1 MKLFTGE
8 DAMGQN
14 INEQIND
21 VFSETCKKIY
31 AGIVSIGVL
40 CILII
45 FPLFYRDY
53 YFDILESKYAFY
65 YITMLLLFAVVAV
78 MTLVFLVVD
87 ALEFQLLHTKEFFEK
102 FSIKNIK
109 STISVID
116 LSLILFLIVC
126 IISTLQSDYLFESF
140 WGNEGRFSGL
150 FLHLIYGISFL
161 IISHFYDFKKWHLH
175 LFLVVAMFPLLF
187 GITDYFCLDI
197 LNFKENISQ
206 DDFNAFTSTF
216 GNINT
221 YVTYVGIVFGCL
233 SVLLVTEQKNWKVFL
248 YFIGTL
254 ICSFA
259 MIMGNSDN
267 GFFAI
272 GMVFAFLPLFAFR
285 SRRGIEQYILLA
297 AGFFSAAQVISQIS
311 VKMEGKV
318 LALEGVSRVI
328 SNFGKLW
335 IIVAVLWAAWV
346 ILFGIRI
353 KQKEEKK
360 EELGNQLVKIWIG
373 LLILGFAAGVFMLYD
388 ANLAGHSERYGALG
402 SYLKFSDEWGNYRG
416 MIWRISMESYAKQP
430 FSHKLWGYGLDTF
443 GVMTVSYREET
454 SRICGQVYDSAH
466 NEYLQYLL
474 TIGPLGLLSY
484 LSFLISSVWVMIT
497 KPENKRWSTAI
508 ALAIVCYLVQ
518 AVVTI
523 NLPIVT
529 PIMWMLL
536 SIGVAYT
543 RNNNG

>member
-1 MKLFTGE
+1 
-8 DAMGQN
+8 MGQN
-14 INEQIND
+14 VKEQIND

-31 AGIVSIGVL
+31 AGIVSVGVL
-40 CILII
+40 CTLII

-53 YFDILESKYAFY
+53 YFDILESKYIFY
-65 YITMLLLFAVVAV
+65 YITMLLLFAAISM
-78 MTLVFLVVD
+78 MTLIFLAVD
-87 ALEFQLLHTKEFFEK
+87 ALEFQLWHTKEFFQK
-102 FSIKNIK
+102 FSVKNIK
-109 STISVID
+109 NTLSVVD
-116 LSLILFLIVC
+116 LSLIIFLVIC

-161 IISHFYDFKKWHLH
+161 IISHFYDFKKWHLY
-175 LFLVVAMFPLLF
+175 LFLSVAMLPLLF

-197 LNFKENISQ
+197 LDFKKEVAETDI
-206 DDFNAFTSTF
+206 NAFTSTF

-233 SVLLVTEQKNWKVFL
+233 SVLLVTEQTYWKAFL

-254 ICSFA
+254 IASFA

-272 GMVFAFLPLFAFR
+272 GMVFGFLPLLAFQN
-285 SRRGIEQYILLA
+285 RRGVERYVLLT
-297 AGFFSAAQVISQIS
+297 AGFFSAAQVVSWISG
-311 VKMEGKV
+311 KLEGKV

-328 SNFGKLW
+328 TSVGKLW
-335 IIVAVLWAAWV
+335 IIVVLLWAVWG
-346 ILFGIRI
+346 ILLGIRI
-353 KQKEEKK
+353 KNGEKQK
-360 EELGNQLVKIWIG
+360 EELGNLLVKIWTG
-373 LLILGFAAGVFMLYD
+373 LLVLGFIVGIFMLYD

-416 MIWRISMESYAKQP
+416 MIWRITMESYAKQP

-443 GVMTVSYREET
+443 GVMTVDYREET

-466 NEYLQYLL
+466 NEYLQYLV
-474 TIGPLGLLSY
+474 TIGPLGLLAY
-484 LSFLISSVWVMIT
+484 LSFLVSSIWTMLT
-497 KPENKRWSTAI
+497 KPKNKRWSAAV
-508 ALAIVCYLVQ
+508 ALAVICYLAQ
-518 AVVTI
+518 AAVTI

-536 SIGVAYT
+536 SMGVACS
-543 RNNNG
+543 RKNNG

>member
-1 MKLFTGE
+1 
-8 DAMGQN
+8 MGQN
-14 INEQIND
+14 VKEQIND

-31 AGIVSIGVL
+31 AGIVSVGVL
-40 CILII
+40 CTLII

-53 YFDILESKYAFY
+53 YFDILESKYIFY
-65 YITMLLLFAVVAV
+65 YITMLLLFAAISM
-78 MTLVFLVVD
+78 MTLIFLVVD
-87 ALEFQLLHTKEFFEK
+87 ALEFQLWHTKEFFQK
-102 FSIKNIK
+102 FSVKNIK
-109 STISVID
+109 NTLSVVD
-116 LSLILFLIVC
+116 LSLIIFLVIC

-161 IISHFYDFKKWHLH
+161 IISHFYDFKKWHLY
-175 LFLVVAMFPLLF
+175 LFLSVAMLPLLF

-197 LNFKENISQ
+197 LDFKKEVAETDI
-206 DDFNAFTSTF
+206 NAFTSTF

-233 SVLLVTEQKNWKVFL
+233 SVLLVTEQTYWKAFL

-254 ICSFA
+254 IASFA

-272 GMVFAFLPLFAFR
+272 GMVFGFLPLLAFQN
-285 SRRGIEQYILLA
+285 RRGVERYVLLT
-297 AGFFSAAQVISQIS
+297 AGFFSAAQVVSWISG
-311 VKMEGKV
+311 KLEGKV

-328 SNFGKLW
+328 TSVGKLW
-335 IIVAVLWAAWV
+335 IIVVLLWAVWG
-346 ILFGIRI
+346 ILLGIRI
-353 KQKEEKK
+353 KNGEKQK
-360 EELGNQLVKIWIG
+360 EELGNLLVKIWAG
-373 LLILGFAAGVFMLYD
+373 LLVLGFIAGIFMLYD

-416 MIWRISMESYAKQP
+416 MIWRITMESYAKQP

-443 GVMTVSYREET
+443 GVMTVDYREET

-466 NEYLQYLL
+466 NEYLQYLV
-474 TIGPLGLLSY
+474 TIGPLGLLAY
-484 LSFLISSVWVMIT
+484 LSFLVSSIWTMLT
-497 KPENKRWSTAI
+497 KPKNKRWSAAV
-508 ALAIVCYLVQ
+508 ALAVICYLAQ
-518 AVVTI
+518 AAVTI

-536 SIGVAYT
+536 SMGVACS
-543 RNNNG
+543 RKNNG

>member
-1 MKLFTGE
+1 
-8 DAMGQN
+8 MGQN
-14 INEQIND
+14 VKEQIND

-31 AGIVSIGVL
+31 AGIVSVGVL
-40 CILII
+40 CTLII

-53 YFDILESKYAFY
+53 YFDILESKYIFY
-65 YITMLLLFAVVAV
+65 YITMLLLFAAISM
-78 MTLVFLVVD
+78 MTLIFLAVD
-87 ALEFQLLHTKEFFEK
+87 ALEFQLWHTKEFFQK
-102 FSIKNIK
+102 FSVKNIK
-109 STISVID
+109 NTLSVVD
-116 LSLILFLIVC
+116 LSLIIFLVIC

-161 IISHFYDFKKWHLH
+161 IISHLYDFKKWHLY
-175 LFLVVAMFPLLF
+175 LFLSVAMLPLLF

-197 LNFKENISQ
+197 LDFKKEVAETDI
-206 DDFNAFTSTF
+206 NAFTSTF

-233 SVLLVTEQKNWKVFL
+233 SVLLVTEQTYWKAFL

-254 ICSFA
+254 IASFA

-272 GMVFAFLPLFAFR
+272 GMVFGFLPLLAFQN
-285 SRRGIEQYILLA
+285 RRGVERYVLLT
-297 AGFFSAAQVISQIS
+297 AGFFSAAQVVSWISG
-311 VKMEGKV
+311 KLEGKV

-328 SNFGKLW
+328 TSVGKLW
-335 IIVAVLWAAWV
+335 IIVVLLWAVWG
-346 ILFGIRI
+346 ILLGIRI
-353 KQKEEKK
+353 KNGEKQK
-360 EELGNQLVKIWIG
+360 EELGNLLVKIWAG
-373 LLILGFAAGVFMLYD
+373 LLVLGFIAGIFMLYD
-388 ANLAGHSERYGALG
+388 ANLAGHNERYGALG

-416 MIWRISMESYAKQP
+416 MIWRITMESYAKQP

-443 GVMTVSYREET
+443 GVMTVDYREET

-466 NEYLQYLL
+466 NEYLQYLV
-474 TIGPLGLLSY
+474 TIGPLGLLAY
-484 LSFLISSVWVMIT
+484 LSFLVSSIWTMLT
-497 KPENKRWSTAI
+497 KPKNKRWSAAV
-508 ALAIVCYLVQ
+508 ALAVICYLAQ

-536 SIGVAYT
+536 SMGVACS
-543 RNNNG
+543 RKNNG